1 VLTLDGFTVHFQVIT
16 TTSFDNSAKY
26 KVTAGI
32 RKTARRPRRGGRY
45 YSQKQRYNGIFTPVH
60 IFSWVCSTVRSV
72 LEHGLKQNFTF
83 GTVKNER
90 QN

>member
-1 VLTLDGFTVHFQVIT
+1 VHFQVIT
-16 TTSFDNSAKY
+16 TTSFDNSAKH

-45 YSQKQRYNGIFTPVH
+45 YSQKHRYNGIFTPVH
-60 IFSWVCSTVRSV
+60 IFSGVYSTVRSV
-72 LEHGLKQNFTF
+72 FEHGLKQVFTL

-90 QN
+90 RN